1 MRKPGPIFLI
11 VTSLIVAATSTAFAQ
26 RGGQG
31 RGHGRGPGH
40 GQGSAVCQT
49 VIADRFDGLPVEPLS
64 DAERAAVLHIR
75 EEEKLA
81 RDVYTTLG
89 ETWQLPVFDHIAAAE
104 QHHMDHVALLVERYE
119 LDDPVV
125 DDAVGVFSDPEL
137 GALYTRLVAD
147 GRTSLEHALRVG
159 ATIEDLDLADVQ
171 TMIDA
176 SDNRD
181 ILLVANNLAKGSRNH
196 LRAFTGALDRQG
208 YEPYT
213 AQHLSQ
219 EQVDAILAADH
230 ERRVVY
236 DEHGEAIPVGRGGA
250 GAGCGRAHG
259 QGGGKGKGACE
270 RQGQGH
276 GQGHGNGTGC
286 CKKAGP
292 TPGVI

>member
-1 MRKPGPIFLI
+1 MKKPSIVMLI
-11 VTSLIVAATSTAFAQ
+11 VVSLIAVAANTAFAQ

-40 GQGSAVCQT
+40 GQGSAGCRNVL
-49 VIADRFDGLPVEPLS
+49 ADRFDGLPVEQLS

-104 QHHMDHVALLVERYE
+104 QRHMDHVALLVTRYE
-119 LDDPVV
+119 LDDPVA
-125 DDAVGVFSDPEL
+125 DEAVGVFSDPEL

-147 GRTSLEHALRVG
+147 GQTSLEHALRVG

-171 TMIDA
+171 AMLDS

-181 ILLVANNLAKGSRNH
+181 IHLVAHNLAKGSRNH
-196 LRAFTGALDRQG
+196 LRAFTVALDRQG
-208 YEPYT
+208 FEPYT

-219 EQVDAILAADH
+219 QQVDTILAAEH

-236 DEHGEAIPVGRGGA
+236 DENGDAIGMAGGGRGP
-250 GAGCGRAHG
+250 
-259 QGGGKGKGACE
+259 
-270 RQGQGH
+270 GH
-276 GQGHGNGTGC
+276 GQGHGRGPG
-286 CKKAGP
+286 AGP
-292 TPGVI
+292 NGGGQGHGAGRRCCDDRT